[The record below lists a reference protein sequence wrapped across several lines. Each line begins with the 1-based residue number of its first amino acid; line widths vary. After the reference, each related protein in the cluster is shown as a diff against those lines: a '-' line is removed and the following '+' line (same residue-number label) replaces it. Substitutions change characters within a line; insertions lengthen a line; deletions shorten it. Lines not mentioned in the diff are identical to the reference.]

1 MRFLNGHT
9 IRDAITGLSA
19 AVEARKQTPTG
30 NALNVQ
36 IGPGDP
42 VQVGILVI
50 EDVLPAESIPA
61 LAEAQQPTPEDLGA
75 ACVAS
80 DLPTEDAAAKL
91 AEAGLDVVLPE

>member
-1 MRFLNGHT
+1 VSDFILDT
-9 IRDAITGLSA
+9 DPLI
-19 AVEARKQTPTG
+19 PTG
-30 NALNVQ
+30 VPA
-36 IGPGDP
+36 DP

-80 DLPTEDAAAKL
+80 DLPTEDAVAKL

>member
-1 MRFLNGHT
+1 MSDFILDT
-9 IRDAITGLSA
+9 DPLI
-19 AVEARKQTPTG
+19 PTG
-30 NALNVQ
+30 VPA
-36 IGPGDP
+36 DP

-61 LAEAQQPTPEDLGA
+61 LDEAQQPTPEDLGA